1 MRPAPY
7 ISPVRV
13 DIETRAD
20 GTLILTNPHPMRPAF
35 ANVVAPLEHW
45 ALKAPNRLWLA
56 GFEGGAWRHL
66 TYDEGWTL
74 VQCLAAGLYKRF
86 ARGTIIAIA
95 SGNSISHALLT
106 YAAALAGLAVA
117 PITPAY
123 ATKARDSRRLHE
135 ALATIAPGAVFME
148 GLAFARPAL
157 WAEQAGVTVISPGD
171 GFGTAGE
178 ISLDSLFG
186 DPMDAPLHS
195 ALDPTDAC
203 KYLLTSGSTG
213 APKAVTVTHANLA
226 INAAQ
231 IRSTFDAQHE
241 AQIWPDGIV
250 MANHLPWSHSLGGNA
265 VLHMLLHACGSL
277 WIDPGTP
284 TVEGLPASIATIK
297 HVKPNYHLTVPLGW
311 TLLAAALEQDGAL
324 AEALFVNLR
333 IMQYGG
339 AALTQDV
346 YARLQQVAR
355 AVTGDEITLAAGYG
369 ATETAPTVCNVH
381 WPNEIMGLVGLPVPG
396 LALKLVPQGTKLE
409 ARVKGP
415 GITPGYL
422 NQPEKTAQAF
432 DEEGYY
438 RLGDALRF
446 VDPLVPEQ
454 GLAFDGRLSE
464 EFKLLNGSFV
474 PAGVVR
480 PALVQASQGLFV
492 DAVICGEGCA
502 EVTALAFVN
511 VTKAQALAQSD
522 EADLPSLCWNGKVR
536 DAAHAALLRAAK
548 DQPTTRRVARL
559 ILLTSP
565 PSLEDGEITDKGYL
579 NQSKCRECR
588 AEEIGA
594 LEDESDLR
602 PIRLDLSA

>member
-1 MRPAPY
+1 
-7 ISPVRV
+7 
-13 DIETRAD
+13 
-20 GTLILTNPHPMRPAF
+20 
-35 ANVVAPLEHW
+35 
-45 ALKAPNRLWLA
+45 
-56 GFEGGAWRHL
+56 
-66 TYDEGWTL
+66 
-74 VQCLAAGLYKRF
+74 
-86 ARGTIIAIA
+86 
-95 SGNSISHALLT
+95 
-106 YAAALAGLAVA
+106 
-117 PITPAY
+117 
-123 ATKARDSRRLHE
+123 
-135 ALATIAPGAVFME
+135 
-148 GLAFARPAL
+148 
-157 WAEQAGVTVISPGD
+157 
-171 GFGTAGE
+171 
-178 ISLDSLFG
+178 
-186 DPMDAPLHS
+186 
-195 ALDPTDAC
+195 
-203 KYLLTSGSTG
+203 
-213 APKAVTVTHANLA
+213 
-226 INAAQ
+226 
-231 IRSTFDAQHE
+231 
-241 AQIWPDGIV
+241 
-250 MANHLPWSHSLGGNA
+250 
-265 VLHMLLHACGSL
+265 LHMLLHAGGSL

-284 TVEGLPASIATIK
+284 TADGLPASIATIK
-297 HVKPNYHLTVPLGW
+297 HVRPNYHLTVPLGW
-311 TLLAAALEQDGAL
+311 TLLASALEQDGAL
-324 AEALFVNLR
+324 AEALFANLR

-355 AVTGDEITLAAGYG
+355 AVTGDEITSAAGYG

-446 VDPLVPEQ
+446 VDPLAPEQ

-474 PAGVVR
+474 PAGIVR

-511 VTKAQALAQSD
+511 VAKAQALAQSD

-536 DAAHAALLRAAK
+536 DAAHAALVRAAK
-548 DQPTTRRVARL
+548 DQPTTRRIARL

-588 AEEIGA
+588 ADEVGA

-602 PIRLDLSA
+602 IIRLDTSA